1 MFIVLSGYAPF
12 SSETNDIDE
21 LFDQILSGKV
31 EFNEEYWSDISIE
44 AKDLILMML
53 NIDIECRY
61 TAEQVI
67 NHSWIKVGY
76 LHNSFYFIFFFKE
89 QNLKKK
95 ILNFS
100 FFLSSNSNLTSFCS
114 KPERHKHI
122 YIRRE
127 FKASF
132 TFWTLCLSK
141 WS

>member
-76 LHNSFYFIFFFKE
+76 LHNSFYFIFFF
-89 QNLKKK
+89 
-95 ILNFS
+95 
-100 FFLSSNSNLTSFCS
+100 
-114 KPERHKHI
+114 
-122 YIRRE
+122 
-127 FKASF
+127 
-132 TFWTLCLSK
+132 
-141 WS
+141 